1 MRPSGTPMLTP
12 RMIGM
17 RRSWAGCALS
27 SSSSGTGAVAGESV
41 DCGAVVMTEML
52 VMVVTWPSESEVT
65 AVTVAVV
72 VRVELLVLV
81 E

>member
-12 RMIGM
+12 RMIRM

-27 SSSSGTGAVAGESV
+27 SSSSGTGAAAGESV

-52 VMVVTWPSESEVT
+52 VMVYYYPRLLCLVH
-65 AVTVAVV
+65 
-72 VRVELLVLV
+72 LVLFSLARM
-81 E
+81 